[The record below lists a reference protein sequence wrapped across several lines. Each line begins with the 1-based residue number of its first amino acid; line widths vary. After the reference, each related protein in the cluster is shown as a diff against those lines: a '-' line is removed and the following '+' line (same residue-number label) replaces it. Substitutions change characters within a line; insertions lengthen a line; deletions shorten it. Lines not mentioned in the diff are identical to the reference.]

1 LFEEALA
8 MARERGDR
16 IAIYNAL
23 FNLAR
28 VALVNGEHAAAEH
41 MLREAVALS
50 AEIGSRAH
58 LAYFLEGAAAAAEAL
73 GQIERSARLI
83 GAAEGLRQQ
92 IDEAPFSPFYK
103 GYKPNL
109 SLRDHTAAALRS
121 RLGDADFEARRTEG
135 QEMTLEQAVEY
146 VLDEADHG
154 GMGETMRS

>member
-1 LFEEALA
+1 VALFEEALA
-8 MARERGDR
+8 MARGRGDR
-16 IAIYNAL
+16 IAIYSAL

-92 IDEAPFSPFYK
+92 IDEAPFYK

-146 VLDEADHG
+146 ALDEADHG
-154 GMGETMRS
+154 GMGETARS

>member
-1 LFEEALA
+1 VALFEEALA
-8 MARERGDR
+8 MARGRGDR
-16 IAIYNAL
+16 IAIYSAL

-58 LAYFLEGAAAAAEAL
+58 LAYFLEGAAAAEAL

-92 IDEAPFSPFYK
+92 IDEAPFYK

-146 VLDEADHG
+146 ALDEADHG
-154 GMGETMRS
+154 GMGETARS